1 MPARTNPERAREH
14 HRENVRAEAQVLVS
28 ADILSRP
35 SSFSCPSV
43 PESEL
48 RMRPS
53 RHGGV
58 LSIVRVASQSSDL
71 GVEGAAGR
79 GDQRDELRRR
89 RERRL
94 GATVLSSAR
103 AGVWSLRPR
112 ATGDLARA
120 AQGAERTVDA
130 SAYDE
135 NASSSVDAAAALAR
149 TSRVASVCRTLRPS
163 RPISIAPDPGSAPR
177 RRRPRILPRA
187 ATTLVRS
194 LESLETPLLVVA
206 LHPLLDVKTQRTA
219 QQGKTHQV
227 QLRPTAA
234 HGTGGTRAGACD
246 VRA

>member
-1 MPARTNPERAREH
+1 MLIVMRPTRGLGGTTWTAAGAPHDRA
-14 HRENVRAEAQVLVS
+14 S
-28 ADILSRP
+28 PPPPPPPP
-35 SSFSCPSV
+35 SPPPPPPSPPPSV
-43 PESEL
+43 RGCAIPSRRSTGASRRAISHARR
-48 RMRPS
+48 RMRN
-53 RHGGV
+53 G
-58 LSIVRVASQSSDL
+58 
-71 GVEGAAGR
+71 
-79 GDQRDELRRR
+79 
-89 RERRL
+89 
-94 GATVLSSAR
+94 
-103 AGVWSLRPR
+103 
-112 ATGDLARA
+112 
-120 AQGAERTVDA
+120 TVDA

-219 QQGKTHQV
+219 QQGETHQV